1 MQHVLRDIIF
11 ITTTLVLYYFFLPK
25 GAILLWQVSIILSLF
40 MVYVIVYLC
49 HANCDKNSKR
59 KARDLAQSIKEED
72 TRRLLEEENADIDD
86 LDLAPG
92 NLTMVERATLPLNV
106 DTADEDKEQFIP

>member
-40 MVYVIVYLC
+40 MVYVIVYLR

-72 TRRLLEEENADIDD
+72 TRRLLEEENAD
-86 LDLAPG
+86 
-92 NLTMVERATLPLNV
+92 
-106 DTADEDKEQFIP
+106 EDKEQFIPQLYEHENNGLTFKGYTP